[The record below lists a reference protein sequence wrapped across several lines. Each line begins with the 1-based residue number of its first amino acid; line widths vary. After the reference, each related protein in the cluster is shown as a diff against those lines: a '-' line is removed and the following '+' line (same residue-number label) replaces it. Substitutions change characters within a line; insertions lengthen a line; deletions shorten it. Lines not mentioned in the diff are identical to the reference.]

1 MQDMAGSR
9 SAVTASTIA
18 SSSAS
23 EVTSSHSFPTA
34 SFLGDSDFE
43 TEPDPPD
50 WRESINQ
57 EELNQLNPRE
67 RKRQDVI
74 NGRFLTLFSKL
85 QAEIFQSGRTL
96 ESVHN
101 NLVRKIRPNIGGQV
115 LHLTHL
121 RKILG
126 AGHAQQEISRNFT
139 I

>member
-23 EVTSSHSFPTA
+23 EVTSSHSFPTT

-74 NGRFLTLFSKL
+74 NGMFFVTFQVNKL
-85 QAEIFQSGRTL
+85 
-96 ESVHN
+96 
-101 NLVRKIRPNIGGQV
+101 
-115 LHLTHL
+115 
-121 RKILG
+121 
-126 AGHAQQEISRNFT
+126 NFVCRLPLLNGYV